1 MQRSDFIAK
10 VLPIGLL
17 DDAAGGGGAPKSPE
31 PCHTPNVGSGNMSD
45 RVTTDETS
53 DRIDDLQAELL
64 EARLDVLRIR
74 AVLQGLAAAL
84 PLRAQA
90 G

>member
-17 DDAAGGGGAPKSPE
+17 DDAAGGGAPKSPE

-45 RVTTDETS
+45 RVTSAGLE
-53 DRIDDLQAELL
+53 DRIDDLQAEVLA
-64 EARLDVLRIR
+64 ARQDALRIR
-74 AVLQGLAAAL
+74 RALQGLAEAQQ
-84 PLRAQA
+84 PRARA